1 MHAFITQASRQLLH
15 VARMI
20 LRIRSRTPARASAD
34 ASRHVCAPVSPGD
47 RHRMLVPVLLMPVLS
62 AALLAGCATGI
73 QFHTQDRAGAD
84 EPAPP
89 TEMITEGLIA
99 AERQQNQT
107 RANED
112 LGRLLVPD
120 PPPYAIGSGD
130 VLAIVIWDHPEL
142 TGGLVTAASAD
153 PAIAAAAA
161 ANANAAPQGFVVD
174 HKGRIQFPLAG
185 LVTVEGLTEEQA
197 RALLT
202 TRLAKYL
209 AHPNVTLRVQAYRSK
224 RVYVDG
230 EVKSPGLLA
239 INDIPMTLV
248 EAINRVG
255 GLLPTADQS
264 RIELERGKLH
274 YAINL
279 RDLVQR
285 NVNPGLVML
294 EPGDVVRVHSRDE
307 SKVFVSGEVVTPKAL
322 TMHDGRL
329 TLNEA
334 LGESG
339 GISPLSGD
347 ARQIYVVRKTPDR
360 TRVFQLDARVAGS
373 LAMAEAFEL
382 RPKDIVY
389 VAATPLA
396 NWNRNLSLLFPG
408 ALTSA
413 VSAANRP

>member
-1 MHAFITQASRQLLH
+1 LLFST
-15 VARMI
+15 
-20 LRIRSRTPARASAD
+20 LR
-34 ASRHVCAPVSPGD
+34 
-47 RHRMLVPVLLMPVLS
+47 
-62 AALLAGCATGI
+62 AGCASGI
-73 QFHTQDRAGAD
+73 QFRSQQNASVEER
-84 EPAPP
+84 PPP
-89 TEMITEGLIA
+89 TEMITEQLIG
-99 AERQQNQT
+99 AERQQY
-107 RANED
+107 RVRVNED
-112 LGRLLVPD
+112 LDRLLVPN
-120 PPPYAIGSGD
+120 PPPYAIGGGD
-130 VLAIVIWDHPEL
+130 ILAIVVWDHPEL
-142 TGGLVTAASAD
+142 TGGLVTAANAD

-174 HKGRIQFPLAG
+174 HQGRIQFPLAG
-185 LVTVEGLTEEQA
+185 LLSVEGLTEEQA
-197 RALLT
+197 RTLLT

-209 AHPNVTLRVQAYRSK
+209 ANPNVTLRVQAYRSK
-224 RVYVDG
+224 RVYIDG
-230 EVKSPGLLA
+230 EVKSPGLQA

-248 EAINRVG
+248 EAINRAG

-264 RIELERGKLH
+264 RIELERGNSH
-274 YAINL
+274 FAINL
-279 RDLVQR
+279 RDLVQK
-285 NVNPGLVML
+285 NINPGLVML
-294 EPGDVVRVHSRDE
+294 APGDVVRVHSRDE

-347 ARQIYVVRKTPDR
+347 ARQVYVVRKTPDR

-382 RPKDIVY
+382 QPKDIVY

-413 VSAANRP
+413 VSAASRP

>member
-1 MHAFITQASRQLLH
+1 MHASIMQFLTRPC
-15 VARMI
+15 
-20 LRIRSRTPARASAD
+20 RTTRLSA
-34 ASRHVCAPVSPGD
+34 CAPALPQALSW
-47 RHRMLVPVLLMPVLS
+47 LCALLFFT
-62 AALLAGCATGI
+62 LLAGCASGI
-73 QFHTQDRAGAD
+73 QFRSQQNASVD
-84 EPAPP
+84 ERPPP
-89 TEMITEGLIA
+89 TEMITEQLIA
-99 AERQQNQT
+99 AERQQYRV

-112 LGRLLVPD
+112 LDRLLVPN

-130 VLAIVIWDHPEL
+130 ILAIVVWDHPEL
-142 TGGLVTAASAD
+142 TGGLVTAANAD
-153 PAIAAAAA
+153 PAVAAAAA
-161 ANANAAPQGFVVD
+161 ANANVAPQGFVVD
-174 HKGRIQFPLAG
+174 HQGRIQFPLAG
-185 LVTVEGLTEEQA
+185 LLSVEGLTEEQA
-197 RALLT
+197 RTLLT

-209 AHPNVTLRVQAYRSK
+209 ANPNVTLRVQAYRSK
-224 RVYVDG
+224 RVYIDG
-230 EVKSPGLLA
+230 EVKSPGLQA

-248 EAINRVG
+248 EAINRAG

-264 RIELERGKLH
+264 RIELERGKSH

-279 RDLVQR
+279 RDLVQK
-285 NVNPGLVML
+285 NINPGLVML
-294 EPGDVVRVHSRDE
+294 APGDVVRVHSRDE

-347 ARQIYVVRKTPDR
+347 ARQVYVVRKTTEG

-382 RPKDIVY
+382 QPKDIVY

>member
-1 MHAFITQASRQLLH
+1 MYDSIAKF
-15 VARMI
+15 
-20 LRIRSRTPARASAD
+20 LRFTWGTRPWPTPIRPS
-34 ASRHVCAPVSPGD
+34 V
-47 RHRMLVPVLLMPVLS
+47 S
-62 AALLAGCATGI
+62 AALFARLAAFTSIASLGAALLSGCATGL
-73 QFHTQDRAGAD
+73 QFRSQDKAGKD

-89 TEMITEGLIA
+89 TELITEQLIN
-99 AERQQNQT
+99 AERQQHQV
-107 RANED
+107 RANENLD
-112 LGRLLVPD
+112 RLLVPN
-120 PPPYAIGSGD
+120 PPPYAIGAGD
-130 VLAIVIWDHPEL
+130 ILSIVVWDHPEL
-142 TGGLVTAASAD
+142 AGGLVTSANSD
-153 PAIAAAAA
+153 PALA
-161 ANANAAPQGFVVD
+161 ANANAVPQGFVVD
-174 HKGRIQFPLAG
+174 HLGRIQFPLVG
-185 LVTVEGLTEEQA
+185 LLTVQGMTEEGA
-197 RALLT
+197 RTLLT
-202 TRLAKYL
+202 TRLAKYI
-209 AHPNVTLRVQAYRSK
+209 ANPNVTLRVQSYRSK

-230 EVKSPGLLA
+230 EVKAPGLQA

-248 EAINRVG
+248 EAINRAG
-255 GLLPTADQS
+255 GLLPSADQS
-264 RIELERGKLH
+264 RIVLERGDAR

-285 NVNPGLVML
+285 NINPGMVML
-294 EPGDVVRVHSRDE
+294 APGDVVRVHSRDE

-347 ARQIYVVRKTPDR
+347 ARQVYVVRKTVQG
-360 TRVFQLDARVAGS
+360 TRVFQLDARMAGS

-382 RPKDIVY
+382 QPKDIVY

-413 VSAANRP
+413 VSATNRP